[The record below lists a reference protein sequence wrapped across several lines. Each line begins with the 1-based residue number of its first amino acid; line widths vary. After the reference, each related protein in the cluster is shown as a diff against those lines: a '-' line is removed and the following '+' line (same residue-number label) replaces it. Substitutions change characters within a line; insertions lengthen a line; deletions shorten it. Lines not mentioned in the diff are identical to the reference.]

1 MIDAREFNHDE
12 VYIHAE
18 NFCDAIFHVVRNIA
32 YPDDLLMRSV
42 LQQSFRHDA
51 RRIGKVNQ
59 PCFGTNLMN
68 IAGDIQHKGNCA
80 QSFKHAARPVC
91 FLADQAVA
99 ERNFFV

>member
-1 MIDAREFNHDE
+1 
-12 VYIHAE
+12 
-18 NFCDAIFHVVRNIA
+18 
-32 YPDDLLMRSV
+32 
-42 LQQSFRHDA
+42 
-51 RRIGKVNQ
+51 
-59 PCFGTNLMN
+59 MN